1 MLARFKSTT
10 GALKFLEFHRQKTR
24 DFTRNRKLTFELV
37 VLVILQKSVKSLQL
51 ALNEFFQKCSSPLKT
66 VGASA
71 FTKARQKLSHTA
83 FIELNQVAVVETVY
97 EDSTYRQWKGHRL
110 LGVDGSK
117 IILPDT
123 PEIREEFGGVRIAN
137 QLPTTVGSFPMAVAS
152 VCYDS
157 LNHIALDSVL
167 THARAYE
174 VDLAMD
180 HLAYS
185 RENDVWIF
193 DRGYPSYFYLTLLLA
208 HRQHFIGRCSKGSFP
223 AAQKLF
229 RRPVPSKR
237 VMLRAPHY
245 LRPKLLALGLP
256 LTIAVRFVTVILKTG
271 EVEVLVTS
279 LLDETLYPASEF
291 GPLYYLRWGVETF
304 YGRVKGRLALEN
316 FTGKTP
322 EAIKQDFYST
332 ILISGVESVLTEE
345 GQHQLDQKSSTNRYP
360 RQVNKAVS
368 FNTIKHRVFDLFYT
382 QNNLDQ
388 LLEDLTQLFLT
399 NPTCHRPHRNPPRQK
414 SKDRKLLQF
423 HLRTKKICF

>member
-1 MLARFKSTT
+1 MGNPIYTNL
-10 GALKFLEFHRQKTR
+10 
-24 DFTRNRKLTFELV
+24 
-37 VLVILQKSVKSLQL
+37 
-51 ALNEFFQKCSSPLKT
+51 
-66 VGASA
+66 
-71 FTKARQKLSHTA
+71 
-83 FIELNQVAVVETVY
+83 
-97 EDSTYRQWKGHRL
+97 
-110 LGVDGSK
+110 
-117 IILPDT
+117 
-123 PEIREEFGGVRIAN
+123 
-137 QLPTTVGSFPMAVAS
+137 
-152 VCYDS
+152 
-157 LNHIALDSVL
+157 L
-167 THARAYE
+167 TH
-174 VDLAMD
+174 
-180 HLAYS
+180 S
-185 RENDVWIF
+185 FF

-332 ILISGVESVLTEE
+332 ILNFRRRVRSHRRGTTPTRPEILYESLPAT
-345 GQHQLDQKSSTNRYP
+345 GQ
-360 RQVNKAVS
+360 
-368 FNTIKHRVFDLFYT
+368 
-382 QNNLDQ
+382 
-388 LLEDLTQLFLT
+388 
-399 NPTCHRPHRNPPRQK
+399 
-414 SKDRKLLQF
+414 
-423 HLRTKKICF
+423 

>member
-180 HLAYS
+180 HFSNSQFEKRLRGFGLS
-185 RENDVWIF
+185 RLKLSLHKEEEV
-193 DRGYPSYFYLTLLLA
+193 PPTLE
-208 HRQHFIGRCSKGSFP
+208 K
-223 AAQKLF
+223 
-229 RRPVPSKR
+229 
-237 VMLRAPHY
+237 
-245 LRPKLLALGLP
+245 
-256 LTIAVRFVTVILKTG
+256 
-271 EVEVLVTS
+271 EVTS
-279 LLDETLYPASEF
+279 EGE
-291 GPLYYLRWGVETF
+291 E
-304 YGRVKGRLALEN
+304 
-316 FTGKTP
+316 
-322 EAIKQDFYST
+322 
-332 ILISGVESVLTEE
+332 ILEE
-345 GQHQLDQKSSTNRYP
+345 GLSSPER
-360 RQVNKAVS
+360 
-368 FNTIKHRVFDLFYT
+368 
-382 QNNLDQ
+382 
-388 LLEDLTQLFLT
+388 LEQFLIE
-399 NPTCHRPHRNPPRQK
+399 R
-414 SKDRKLLQF
+414 
-423 HLRTKKICF
+423 IG